1 MKRFKITAAI
11 CIFIVLSLMASGCS
25 KKSISGRSVRLESG
39 DITENSIVITIG
51 NTGVKYSEVRNYCY
65 LLKCQYEGIYGS
77 KLWDYS
83 IGEDTTIGDE
93 AKQEVVNM
101 ITQLKVIK
109 KTAQEQEITLTA
121 DERDEALQQAEE
133 LIEAAGET
141 DKEEYCL
148 SMQGLA
154 ELYEDNI
161 LAEKMF
167 YIATDE
173 ADTRVSDD
181 EARQADIQYIQIMT
195 EGTDRNGNKVTM
207 DAKTKD
213 LTLKRVKKLRKEAV
227 NADDFASF
235 AQENTDSSQISV
247 TIGKDSDVLGKE
259 ATDIALKMSKGDIS
273 SVVESSAGGNTGYY
287 ILYCANDNNEDATYK
302 RKEEIIE
309 NRQTDMFKEKYAGW
323 LEEAD
328 VNISQS
334 FWEEFKI

>member
-1 MKRFKITAAI
+1 MKKFKPAAVI
-11 CIFIVLSLMASGCS
+11 CIFIVLCVMTAGCS
-25 KKSISGRSVRLESG
+25 KKSIGGRSVRLESG

-51 NTGVKYSEVRNYCY
+51 NTGVKYSEVKNYCY
-65 LLKCQYEGIYGS
+65 LLKCQYEGIYGN

-101 ITQLKVIK
+101 ITQLRVIK

-133 LIEAAGET
+133 LIAAAGAK

-148 SMQGLA
+148 SIQGLA

-173 ADTRVSDD
+173 ANTKVSDD
-181 EARQADIQYIQIMT
+181 EARQVDIQYIQIMT
-195 EGTDRNGNKVTM
+195 SGTDRNGNKVTM
-207 DAKTKD
+207 DEKTKY
-213 LTLKRVKKLRKEAV
+213 LTLKRAKKLRKEAA
-227 NADDFASF
+227 NTDDFESF

-247 TIGKDSDVLGKE
+247 TIGKDSDILGGS
-259 ATDIALKMSKGDIS
+259 ATDTALKMSKGEIS
-273 SVVESSAGGNTGYY
+273 SVIESSAGGNTGYY
-287 ILYCANDNNEDATYK
+287 ILYCVNDNNEDATYK

-309 NRQTDMFKEKYAGW
+309 NRQTNMFREKYAEW

-328 VNISQS
+328 VNISQD
-334 FWEEFKI
+334 FWENFKI